1 MKLQSLT
8 IIFIIIILPVVLVL
22 SSYIGY
28 EIKTINKQNMYNTGL
43 QTATHDAIFAFEM
56 NTRNDSY
63 SNNAE
68 NKRSNIKASIKTFEN
83 SLSTA
88 CNLGLYNNE
97 TIEEYI
103 PAIVFGLYDGFYMY
117 APSEL
122 TDEGENSTYKHNLR
136 NYVYYS
142 EEIKQGNID
151 IIIRYT
157 LDNYVAVSGTVNGAY
172 ITRAGYLINLND
184 LNSSIK
190 DININEVTTIKYKN
204 IDIGIEKVE
213 EYNGPY
219 DEEGTNR
226 KSSHEDKTAIAYYKS
241 AYEFTD
247 WFINETGIGNTKGYL
262 NIGNDNDPENENSAF
277 VQHKREIM
285 KKKIEEVLNSSITA
299 YANKTR
305 TNYKM
310 PKFSEEDWEK
320 IYNNISVISFVQGMN
335 LGFKNYNN
343 YCVLNSTNNSEYVNP
358 NLIYFTNGTSYHDI
372 RCTDESID
380 WSNATG
386 YKIGSFEKQ
395 TYEAQ
400 KKDEDGNLVSDTQ
413 GNPVTENKYYYKHN
427 ELACYNCINGN
438 AINKGSIYDYVRDD
452 STDSNVKISYFTA
465 LARERCSTV
474 KLLSSY
480 NDLDAT
486 KYTITYKWKDLS
498 GEEKTKTIMQK
509 KETHITIEEQP
520 NDLQQIAYGHIFKWH
535 EIGTENYYYG
545 GEEYIVLGNVTF
557 EAKEI
562 DTRFKIVYYGNNNNV
577 IHEDKEMEGIDY
589 TIKNFLSNIS
599 ISEGEEIKGYIDN
612 NNIEYNIGSSIT
624 LNENLELHPNIQ
636 TKMLTVQ
643 FLNEDN
649 TNALPSLTVAYGE
662 KILEPNN
669 YIYDTNINR
678 SFTSKS
684 FIGWFKNDEL
694 YDFNQEVKNNIIL
707 VGKYDSFDNKIFANN
722 IDFEDGIHGKW
733 DCLYINNYYT
743 KEKEVKIILDN
754 SINNLGNVK
763 KYVDNTEVH
772 GEEIIIDNEDN
783 EEKTVKIKFEII
795 YNNKYVNIKE
805 YNIIFDYTA
814 PSEVDVKILNGC
826 VYMSSYDVNGLFLY
840 KGNSQQ
846 LKNDSTSAS
855 LRTSKKFKST
865 NF

>member
-465 LARERCSTV
+465 LARERYNTT
-474 KLLSSY
+474 KLLNSY
-480 NDLDAT
+480 NAEYT
-486 KYTITYKWKDLS
+486 RKCTITYTAEDGTNVTEMPEQQIVNIGEPTNISDKIPQRSGYSFEGWTKEGEIGTYNPGDLITCFGNIRLEAKWRKNIYKLTFIS
-498 GEEKTKTIMQK
+498 NGAKYEEKTDLIGGTTYNISDLNI
-509 KETHITIEEQP
+509 ETPTNYGYRFLGWYANPNGTGNEITSVTLTEDITLYAKWEELRKFKVSFVSEYGSFNEIEKYEGESVSLEELTTPSENGYIFEGWYTSNDYSNLYRGTASISGDITLYAKWNEINVGKIKITITRMYR
-520 NDLQQIAYGHIFKWH
+520 NKLK
-535 EIGTENYYYG
+535 
-545 GEEYIVLGNVTF
+545 EYLS
-557 EAKEI
+557 
-562 DTRFKIVYYGNNNNV
+562 VYV
-577 IHEDKEMEGIDY
+577 EK
-589 TIKNFLSNIS
+589 
-599 ISEGEEIKGYIDN
+599 EGESD
-612 NNIEYNIGSSIT
+612 
-624 LNENLELHPNIQ
+624 
-636 TKMLTVQ
+636 
-643 FLNEDN
+643 
-649 TNALPSLTVAYGE
+649 
-662 KILEPNN
+662 
-669 YIYDTNINR
+669 IY
-678 SFTSKS
+678 
-684 FIGWFKNDEL
+684 
-694 YDFNQEVKNNIIL
+694 
-707 VGKYDSFDNKIFANN
+707 
-722 IDFEDGIHGKW
+722 
-733 DCLYINNYYT
+733 
-743 KEKEVKIILDN
+743 
-754 SINNLGNVK
+754 
-763 KYVDNTEVH
+763 
-772 GEEIIIDNEDN
+772 
-783 EEKTVKIKFEII
+783 
-795 YNNKYVNIKE
+795 
-805 YNIIFDYTA
+805 
-814 PSEVDVKILNGC
+814 
-826 VYMSSYDVNGLFLY
+826 SYDIKIENAY
-840 KGNSQQ
+840 YPYNEWR
-846 LKNDSTSAS
+846 NC
-855 LRTSKKFKST
+855 
-865 NF
+865 